1 MPERLRMLPLVSI
14 SDMAKNFL
22 EKLSLPVKHWS
33 RPQLALIALVVVLV
47 AAAGWWFWSWD
58 HQGNGSFRTVPVT
71 RGNLQASIS
80 ATGTVEPEEVV
91 DVGAQVA
98 GKIVSFGKD
107 KNGKAVDY
115 GSVVEA
121 GTVLARIDDSLYA
134 ADVEAVK
141 AQLAQNKASVQYAQ
155 ANLDQLKAKL
165 YQATRDWV
173 RAQKLGPSDALSQAD
188 YDAAQ
193 SAYETAK
200 ANVEVGKAAII
211 QAQKAVAQ
219 SEASLRRAQ
228 QNLDYCT
235 IVSPVKGVIIDRRV
249 NIGQTVVSSLSA
261 PSLFLIAK
269 DLTRIQVWASVN
281 EADIGN
287 IRPGQPVSFTVDAYP
302 GKTFEGE
309 VGKVRLNATMTQN
322 VVTYTVEVNTDNADG
337 KLLPYLTAN
346 LKFMVAERQN
356 VLLVPNAA
364 LRWIPRPEQIVS
376 DFRQPPKGERRGR
389 GGAQASSPDKEG
401 KPDTPSRGTV
411 WLPKGNEVK
420 PLKVQVGLTD
430 GTFTEV
436 SSPELK
442 DGMQVVVA
450 EVEKGSAE
458 APGSASPF
466 TPQIFRQR
474 QQGR

>member
-1 MPERLRMLPLVSI
+1 MANDYFEKIFLSI
-14 SDMAKNFL
+14 KQ
-22 EKLSLPVKHWS
+22 
-33 RPQLALIALVVVLV
+33 RPKLALIVLVVILVL
-47 AAAGWWFWSWD
+47 AGWWFWS
-58 HQGNGSFRTVPVT
+58 GNHRGNSSFRTVAVT

-165 YQATRDWV
+165 YQATRDWA

-287 IRPGQPVSFTVDAYP
+287 IRPGQPVAFTVDAYP

-346 LKFMVAERQN
+346 LKFMVAERQD

-364 LRWIPRPEQIVS
+364 LRYIPRPELIAS
-376 DFRQPPKGERRGR
+376 DSRPTPKKERRGR
-389 GGAQASSPDKEG
+389 DEAQAKSPEKESKEG
-401 KPDTPSRGTV
+401 KPETARGTL

-450 EVEKGSAE
+450 EVQKGSIE